1 MAINEASITV
11 STSRLVTFDEMF
23 SIDIVPDDVLEE
35 NEMFNI
41 TLGNTQDRVDFTES
55 TTTITILNDDSKQ
68 LND

>member
-1 MAINEASITV
+1 MAINKASFTV

-35 NEMFNI
+35 DEMFNI

-55 TTTITILNDDSKQ
+55 TTTITILNDDSK
-68 LND
+68 